1 MNTETDLLQ
10 SYNYDE
16 FVREKYEP
24 LMRFDES
31 PKLGATAPDFPLW
44 RLDNR
49 AETSLKELW
58 SNHLYL
64 VVEFGSFT

>member
-1 MNTETDLLQ
+1 MNNDILK

-16 FVREKYEP
+16 FVAEKFEP
-24 LMRFDES
+24 LMRFDKS
-31 PKLGATAPDFPLW
+31 PTLGTPAPDFPLW
-44 RLDNR
+44 NLEDRQQI
-49 AETSLKELW
+49 SLKDLW